1 MYSSTHPLAQV
12 LINFILRT
20 DCTGHDHRT
29 PRLFLFLFLSLFVLL
44 LRRRPDISRQRE
56 QEQEQEKVIL
66 ICRDRVS
73 VFEISSPYPP
83 A

>member
-12 LINFILRT
+12 LINLIPRT
-20 DCTGHDHRT
+20 DRTGHNHRT
-29 PRLFLFLFLSLFVLL
+29 PRLFLFLFLFVLL